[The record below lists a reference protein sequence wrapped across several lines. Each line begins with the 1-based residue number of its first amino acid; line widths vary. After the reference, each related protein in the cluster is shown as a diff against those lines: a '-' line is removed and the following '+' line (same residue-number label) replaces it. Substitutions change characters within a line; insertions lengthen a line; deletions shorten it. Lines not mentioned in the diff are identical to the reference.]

1 MKQIIR
7 WIAPIVFLILGVT
20 FSFFV
25 GEIVESGEEM
35 MVVLGYTI
43 IVGGFGASLY
53 HSIRN
58 Y

>member
-1 MKQIIR
+1 MKQITR
-7 WIAPIVFLILGVT
+7 WITPIVFLILGVT

-25 GEIVESGEEM
+25 GEIVESGEGM